1 MKHLFLTWMA
11 LCACMAGMARTYTKV
26 TSEPASWAGEYLI
39 VYETGNVAM
48 NGKEVADAVNNT
60 VAVTIADGSI
70 TMTDDSYAFTITAKA
85 GGYSIQGNKYIGTTS
100 DANSL
105 GINAADNYTNSIDW
119 NGGDVLISCNGA
131 VLRYNANSGQTRFR
145 YYKSSSY
152 SAQKGIALYKKAGGV
167 ENPAAS
173 VALNKTTAALHEG
186 EKVTLVATVTG
197 TNSAAP
203 CTDVVAWSSNAT
215 SVATV
220 DQSGVVC
227 AVGTGSA
234 TITATAGSVSATC
247 VVTVS
252 AAQTIVLTFPADE
265 QQSVQTYTTEWTAT
279 MSGHTW
285 TFDGWNNNR
294 NGWNYIKAQ
303 ARTTANTIVSD
314 VISQEIGKVAVTIDQ
329 VSANVTL
336 TLEDNDSETPG
347 VYPFTIDGPGV
358 YTVETGHK
366 TGMAYTLKV
375 MVPTNPTGK
384 SIQISRIEY
393 CIGNND
399 PSTPTAVTG
408 VTLNMTSKEL
418 EVEATQQLTATVA
431 PSTAVDKSVTWSSN
445 NTGVATVS
453 ESGLVTAVAVGSAVI
468 TVTTTDGGYTATC
481 AITVKAKTT
490 PDPGPGPGPEPEDP
504 EGTAYTGIFTSK
516 AWANAAGVWV
526 KTGNDGAQYTSNQGV
541 QMTATIGT
549 ATLESA
555 DEYTVNG
562 VRINYCTNKSSGAGS
577 FQVQV
582 GTGEAKSVSTE
593 SGYQAFGTG
602 GDGTKLRNATILF
615 DPAETGKVTVT
626 ISCSANSV
634 YVNSITIFGT
644 KKDVETGINANA
656 DVNAEKVLRNG
667 KILILRNGQC
677 YDLRGNRVE

>member
-1 MKHLFLTWMA
+1 MA
-11 LCACMAGMARTYTKV
+11 LCACVAGMAGTYTKV
-26 TSEPASWAGEYLI
+26 TEEPASWAGEYLI
-39 VYETGNVAM
+39 VYEAGNVAM
-48 NGKEVADAVNNT
+48 NGKAVADASNNT
-60 VAVTIADGSI
+60 VAVTISDGSI
-70 TMTDDSYAFTITAKA
+70 TLADDSYAFTITAKT
-85 GGYSIQGNKYIGTTS
+85 GGYSIQGDKYIGTTS

-119 NGGDVLISCNGA
+119 NSGDVLISCNDA

-145 YYKSSSY
+145 YYKSTSY
-152 SAQKGIALYKKAGGV
+152 SAQKSIALYKKAGGV

-173 VALNKTTAALHEG
+173 VALNKTTATLKEG

-197 TNSAAP
+197 TNAAAP

-220 DQSGVVC
+220 DQSGVVR

-252 AAQTIVLTFPADE
+252 AAQSIVLTFPADE
-265 QQSVQTYTTEWTAT
+265 QTSVQTYNTEWTAT

-294 NGWNYIKAQ
+294 NTWNYVRAQ

-314 VISQEIGKVAVTIDQ
+314 VISQEIGKVAVTIDD
-329 VSANVTL
+329 VSENVTL
-336 TLEDNDSETPG
+336 TLEDNDADEPG
-347 VYPFTIDGPGV
+347 VYPFTIEGAGV

-366 TGMAYTLKV
+366 TGKVYTLKAQ
-375 MVPTNPTGK
+375 VPTNPTGK
-384 SIQISRIEY
+384 FIRISRIEY
-393 CIGNND
+393 CIGNNE
-399 PSTPTAVTG
+399 PSIPTAVTG
-408 VTLNMTSKEL
+408 VTLNITSKEL

-431 PSTAVDKSVTWSSN
+431 PSTAVDKSVSWSSS
-445 NTGVATVS
+445 NTAVATVS
-453 ESGLVTAVAVGSAVI
+453 ETGLVTAVAVGSAVI
-468 TVTTTDGGYTATC
+468 TVTTTDGGYAATC
-481 AITVKAKTT
+481 AITVKAKTE
-490 PDPGPGPGPEPEDP
+490 PDPGPGPEPEPEDP

-541 QMTATIGT
+541 QVTTTVGT

-582 GTGEAKSVSTE
+582 GTGTAKTVNTL

-602 GDGTKLRNATILF
+602 GDGTTLRDATVLF
-615 DPAETGKVTVT
+615 NPAESGKVTVT
-626 ISCSANSV
+626 ISCAANSV
-634 YVNSITIFGT
+634 FVNSITIFGT
-644 KKDVETGINANA
+644 KKDVETGWNEN
-656 DVNAEKVLRNG
+656 VNDNLNVKKVLRNG
-667 KILILRNGQC
+667 QMLIIREGIS